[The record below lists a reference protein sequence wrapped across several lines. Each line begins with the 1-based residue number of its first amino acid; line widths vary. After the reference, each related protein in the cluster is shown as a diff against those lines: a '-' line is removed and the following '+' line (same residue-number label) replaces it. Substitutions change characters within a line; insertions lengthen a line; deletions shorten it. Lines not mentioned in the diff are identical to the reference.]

1 LADGEAKGE
10 NETLIG
16 TDQRRVNQKDP
27 SQMVIE
33 VMSPETTEG
42 NKGALDVDKRVT
54 SKGTA

>member
-1 LADGEAKGE
+1 MADGETKGKDE
-10 NETLIG
+10 IPIG